1 MSPRG
6 WKGDIVRHCLCGAP
20 YTIHY
25 THRPGKPP
33 KIIYYE
39 KRCAPCGR
47 LLKDPTRPRGGAF
60 DPRYE
65 RGYGSQFL

>member
-6 WKGDIVRHCLCGAP
+6 WKGDITRHCLCGVP
-20 YTIHY
+20 FTINYTY
-25 THRPGKPP
+25 RPGREP

-39 KRCAPCGR
+39 RTCKSCGR
-47 LLKDPTRPRGGAF
+47 YLPDTARKRGQF